1 MRLGAHTAALADDP
15 AVFVL
20 RLALAAGPP
29 AVRGLRDG
37 RVALGAAV
45 VLGGAGARGAGGV
58 GRGHGEAV
66 LLEAG
71 IAGLVVELAVGQ
83 LGENSL
89 TEHVDGLFCS
99 FGCDVVV
106 FCLEGCCAL
115 GSWWGWLG

>member
-89 TEHVDGLFCS
+89 AEHVDGIFVLLL
-99 FGCDVVV
+99 VM
-106 FCLEGCCAL
+106 
-115 GSWWGWLG
+115 